1 MFNFDFAIT
10 YAMYYTKRAFNVY
23 LYTFPGLRF
32 GNWTCGPGSDDA
44 SAIFYE
50 EMLQHPRPIVN

>member
-23 LYTFPGLRF
+23 LYTFPGLLF

-44 SAIFYE
+44 SAIF
-50 EMLQHPRPIVN
+50 MKRCCSIPGQL